1 MMAMTTTFKV
11 AKSDEAR
18 KAWDQVSRDDDLD
31 NEAFD
36 DQFEYDA
43 ETTNEYMENLADG
56 GRNEPADAVTT
67 ARMVRS
73 LDSDEYTSWN
83 VAMLP
88 FAALQDDGH
97 SVDPLSD
104 HRPVEDIAA
113 DIIECADYCKSRE
126 TATCKVVDRA
136 KRLLDWLEPVAED
149 YYGLPR
155 IKAIAMLIRAE
166 TGLMTDGEK
175 NDNGA
180 WRDDPIGRAAL
191 HIVK

>member
-1 MMAMTTTFKV
+1 MAMTTTFQV

-36 DQFEYDA
+36 EQFDYDA
-43 ETTNEYMENLADG
+43 ETTNGYMENLADG
-56 GRNEPADAVTT
+56 GRNEPVDAVTT

-83 VAMLP
+83 VALLP

-104 HRPVEDIAA
+104 HRPVEDIAE

-126 TATCKVVDRA
+126 TAICKVADRVR
-136 KRLLDWLEPVAED
+136 RLLGWLEPVAED
-149 YYGLPR
+149 YYGVPR
-155 IKAIAMLIRAE
+155 IKAIAMLIRSE
-166 TGLMTDGEK
+166 SGLMTKEDRDEP
-175 NDNGA
+175 GA
-180 WRDDPIGRAAL
+180 WRTDPIGLTAL
-191 HIVK
+191 GLAK

>member
-1 MMAMTTTFKV
+1 MAMTTTFKV

-18 KAWDQVSRDDDLD
+18 KAWDQVSMDDDLD
-31 NEAFD
+31 NETFD
-36 DQFEYDA
+36 DQFDYDA

-56 GRNEPADAVTT
+56 GRNELADAVTT

-83 VAMLP
+83 VALLP

-104 HRPVEDIAA
+104 HRPVEDI
-113 DIIECADYCKSRE
+113 IECADYCKNRE
-126 TATCKVVDRA
+126 TATCKVVGRA
-136 KRLLDWLEPVAED
+136 KRLLDWLDPVAED

-155 IKAIAMLIRAE
+155 IKAITKLIKAE
-166 TGLMTDGEK
+166 SGLMTKEDRDEP
-175 NDNGA
+175 GA
-180 WRDDPIGRAAL
+180 WRDDPIGRTAL
-191 HIVK
+191 GLAK

>member
-1 MMAMTTTFKV
+1 MVMTTTFKV

-18 KAWDQVSRDDDLD
+18 KAWDQVSMDDDLD

-36 DQFEYDA
+36 EQFDYDA
-43 ETTNEYMENLADG
+43 EATNEYMENLADG
-56 GRNEPADAVTT
+56 GKNEPVDAVAT

-83 VAMLP
+83 VALLP
-88 FAALQDDGH
+88 FAALQDDEH

-104 HRPVEDIAA
+104 HRPVEDIAE

-136 KRLLDWLEPVAED
+136 QRLLGWLEPVAED

-155 IKAIAMLIRAE
+155 IKAIVMLIRAE
-166 TGLMTDGEK
+166 SGLMTDGEK
-175 NDNGA
+175 NDSEA
-180 WRDDPIGRAAL
+180 WCEDPIGRAAL

>member
-1 MMAMTTTFKV
+1 MVMTTTFKV
-11 AKSDEAR
+11 ARSDEAR

-36 DQFEYDA
+36 EQFDYDA
-43 ETTNEYMENLADG
+43 ETTNEYMTDLADG

-83 VAMLP
+83 VALLP
-88 FAALQDDGH
+88 FAALQDDEH

-104 HRPVEDIAA
+104 HRPVEDIAE

-126 TATCKVVDRA
+126 TATCKVADRA
-136 KRLLDWLEPVAED
+136 RRLLGWLGPVAED

-155 IKAIAMLIRAE
+155 IKAIVMLIKAE
-166 TGLMTDGEK
+166 SGLMTDGEK
-175 NDNGA
+175 NDSRA
-180 WRDDPIGRAAL
+180 WREDPIGRAAL

>member
-1 MMAMTTTFKV
+1 MAMTTTFKV

-18 KAWDQVSRDDDLD
+18 KAWDQVSKDDDLD

-56 GRNEPADAVTT
+56 GRNELADAVTI

-83 VAMLP
+83 VALLP
-88 FAALQDDGH
+88 FAALQDDEH

-136 KRLLDWLEPVAED
+136 RRLLGWLEPVAED

-155 IKAIAMLIRAE
+155 IKAIAMLIKAE
-166 TGLMTDGEK
+166 SSLMTEEDRNEP
-175 NDNGA
+175 GA
-180 WRDDPIGRAAL
+180 WRDDPIGRTAL
-191 HIVK
+191 GLTK

>member
-1 MMAMTTTFKV
+1 MVMTTTFKV
-11 AKSDEAR
+11 ARSDEAR

-31 NEAFD
+31 NETFD
-36 DQFEYDA
+36 DQFDYDA

-83 VAMLP
+83 VALLP

-126 TATCKVVDRA
+126 TATCKVADRA
-136 KRLLDWLEPVAED
+136 RRLLGWLEPVAED

-155 IKAIAMLIRAE
+155 IKAIAKLIKAE
-166 TGLMTDGEK
+166 SGLMTDE
-175 NDNGA
+175 DRDEPGA
-180 WRDDPIGRAAL
+180 WRDDPIGLTAL
-191 HIVK
+191 GLTK